1 MKKIALLTALSA
13 AFLQGCAPLLVG
25 GAATGVMIADDRR
38 TTGTVIDDKTLQLYI
53 SNRIASIPRLAENSH
68 VNVNTF
74 NGLVLLTGEAANET
88 IRQDIETVARAME
101 GTVNVNNH
109 MIIGPMSSLIN
120 RSYDA
125 AQTAKVK
132 TVMLDVKVEGFNPNR
147 VKVVTEHGIT
157 YLMGIVTQ
165 QEANAIANVA
175 SRVSG
180 VAQVVTMFEINN
192 QINHLNQPFANEQ
205 IPNVRRYDSQNLQ
218 NQP

>member
-1 MKKIALLTALSA
+1 MKNIALFAALA
-13 AFLQGCAPLLVG
+13 AALLQGCAPLVVG
-25 GAATGVMIADDRR
+25 GAATGVAIADDRR
-38 TTGTVIDDKTLQLYI
+38 STGTVIDDKTLQLSI
-53 SNRIASIPRLAENSH
+53 GNRIGSIPRLSENSH

-109 MIIGPMSSLIN
+109 IIIGPRSSFIN
-120 RSYDA
+120 RSYDT

-132 TVMLDVKVEGFNPNR
+132 TVMLDVKIAGFNPNR
-147 VKVVTEHGIT
+147 VKVVTEHGVT

-165 QEANAIANVA
+165 QEAAAIANVA

-192 QINHLNQPFANEQ
+192 QINHPNQPFANEQ
-205 IPNVRRYDSQNLQ
+205 ISNVRRYDSQHLQ

>member
-13 AFLQGCAPLLVG
+13 ALLQGCAPLLVG